1 MARFCFVCF
10 AAPRLRLDVIVAAAV
25 DAVVAVRKRQQHP
38 LFRSLWPT
46 LFTTTWQT

>member
-38 LFRSLWPT
+38 LCRSLWPT